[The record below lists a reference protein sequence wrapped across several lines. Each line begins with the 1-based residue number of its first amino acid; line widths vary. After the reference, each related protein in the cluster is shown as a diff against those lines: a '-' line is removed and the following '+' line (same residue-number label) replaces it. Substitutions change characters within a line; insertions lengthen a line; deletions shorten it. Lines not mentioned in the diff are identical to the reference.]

1 MCPVTV
7 PDPYNEGL
15 DERKAI
21 YKLYPQAIPNTY
33 AVTKKGH
40 SPCKRACAVHTSA
53 QGYLALIADGRYA
66 EAYTVASDPNPF
78 TAVCGRVCTHKCET
92 DCTRGEVDEPLA
104 IAGLKRFVSD
114 YAFENVPLPEKAE
127 VTFKEKV
134 AVVGA
139 GPSGLTA
146 ARDLALLGYAVT
158 VLREQARA
166 RRHAALRHP
175 RVPPAQGRPAAGHRP
190 RAPRSASTCSATR
203 PPARTSP
210 STAS

>member
-15 DERKAI
+15 NDRKAI
-21 YKLYPQAIPNTY
+21 TKLYAQAIPNTY
-33 AVTKKGH
+33 FVTKKGH

-114 YAFENVPLPEKAE
+114 YAFANVPLPEKAE
-127 VTFKEKV
+127 VTYKEKV

-139 GPSGLTA
+139 GPQRSHRRPRPRPPRLRGH
-146 ARDLALLGYAVT
+146 R
-158 VLREQARA
+158 LREQARA

-190 RAPRSASTCSATR
+190 HHSRSASTCSATR